1 MNPLNN
7 QQKELLFDYCMGIAS
22 REAAV
27 EAGQLISSNAEAA
40 EIYSMFKAAISPLDS
55 LEPEACPDE
64 LVESTVW
71 RLNKAARSSQAQLEQ
86 LLAVEQA
93 STTVRA
99 ASWFWGDL
107 GKRLAMAAVFMIA
120 GGILI
125 TAWNTGTSMVRRNA
139 WQQQCRM
146 QLGRVFGGMS
156 NYSAD
161 HAGELP
167 TVEMA
172 HGAPWWKV
180 GYQGKE
186 NHSNTR
192 HVWLLVKRGYVDPA
206 NFVCPGIRFGQ
217 GMALNPIDVENLNDF
232 PARKYIT
239 YSLQLRCNEPVT
251 MSSIGAKALMSDLNP
266 LFESLPQNYTDSLKL
281 QLDRKLLNLN
291 SINHNRSGQNV
302 LFGDGSVRFI
312 KRRSVGITADD
323 IFTLQNTTTYQ
334 GTEMPASEADT
345 FLAP

>member
-7 QQKELLFDYCMGIAS
+7 QQKELLFDYCMGLVS

-64 LVESTVW
+64 LVESTVG
-71 RLNKAARSSQAQLEQ
+71 RLNNAARSSQAQLEQ
-86 LLAVEQA
+86 LLAAEQA
-93 STTVRA
+93 RTATT

-107 GKRLAMAAVFMIA
+107 GKRLAIAAMFMIV
-120 GGILI
+120 GGFLI
-125 TAWNTGTSMVRRNA
+125 TAWNTGTRMVRQNA

-146 QLGRVFGGMS
+146 QLGSVFGGMS

-161 HAGELP
+161 HDGELP
-167 TVEMA
+167 TVAMA
-172 HGAPWWKV
+172 HGSPWWKV

-192 HVWLLVKRGYVDPA
+192 HVWLLVKRGYLNPA

-217 GMALNPIDVENLNDF
+217 GMALNPIDVQNLNDF
-232 PARKYIT
+232 PARRYIT
-239 YSLQLRCNEPVT
+239 YSLQLRCSEPVT
-251 MSSIGAKALMSDLNP
+251 MNSVGAKALMSDLNP
-266 LFESLPQNYTDSLKL
+266 LFESLPQNYTSSLNL
-281 QLDRKLLNLN
+281 QLNKKLLNLN
-291 SINHNRSGQNV
+291 SINHNRCGQNV

-312 KRRSVGITADD
+312 KRRRVGIAADD
-323 IFTLQNTTTYQ
+323 IFTLQNTSTYQ
-334 GTEMPASEADT
+334 GTETPASEADT